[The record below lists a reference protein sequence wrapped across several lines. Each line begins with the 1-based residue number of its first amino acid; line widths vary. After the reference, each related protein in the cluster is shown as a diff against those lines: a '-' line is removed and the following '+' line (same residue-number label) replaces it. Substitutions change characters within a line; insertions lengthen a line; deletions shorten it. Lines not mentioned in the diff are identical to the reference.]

1 MRDMYLWM
9 RRTFKTHDEVVLK
22 RAFSEHEISG
32 GIILTLAYPLF
43 PKSNAA
49 VPKATLYNDLASLTG
64 SYFCLPRIG
73 IEITTAKWLWF
84 IAPTLILASQLWYS
98 FRPRPKT
105 VLEAGGTTILEL
117 PERQEYRWPAK
128 RTKEKTS
135 LWFSHRDP
143 RQKENHFIFTAH
155 TVKSSNCFAPLM
167 KVSTAARMP
176 CTICRAD
183 RLATSLTVSIRRCSP
198 NSSPNSSRASIRP
211 SE

>member
-1 MRDMYLWM
+1 MMKLFLKELFPSTKFLAALYLLSH
-9 RRTFKTHDEVVLK
+9 TPF
-22 RAFSEHEISG
+22 
-32 GIILTLAYPLF
+32 F

-84 IAPTLILASQLWYS
+84 IAPTLILASLLWYS

-128 RTKEKTS
+128 RTKQKTS

-143 RQKENHFIFTAH
+143 RQKENYFIFTAQ